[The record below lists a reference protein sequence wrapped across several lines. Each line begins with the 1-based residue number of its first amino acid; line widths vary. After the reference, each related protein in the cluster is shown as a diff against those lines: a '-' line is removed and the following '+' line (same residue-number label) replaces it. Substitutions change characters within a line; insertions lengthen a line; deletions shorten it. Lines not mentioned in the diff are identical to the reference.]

1 MKAADVYEL
10 SVERH
15 RHRWTRPL
23 HVVGALTEALLF
35 GRSHPPSA
43 GDLVVRRKADHQVV
57 VRFADDHATYFEV
70 ENQLATM
77 SAVEFQEAW
86 GITAGTVEA

>member
-10 SVERH
+10 AVERH

-23 HVVGALTEALLF
+23 HVIGALTEAVLW

-43 GDLVVRRKADHQVV
+43 GDLVVRRRADNVVV
-57 VRFADDHATYFEV
+57 VRFADDHVSYFEV
-70 ENQLATM
+70 ENQLSTM
-77 SAVEFQEAW
+77 SVVEFQEAW
-86 GITAGTVEA
+86 GIHAGTVEA

>member
-1 MKAADVYEL
+1 MDAAAVYEV
-10 SVERH
+10 SMERH

-23 HVVGALTEALLF
+23 RVIGAVTEALLF
-35 GRSHPPSA
+35 GRAHPPSG
-43 GDLVVRRKADHQVV
+43 GDLVVRRRADNEVV
-57 VRFADDHATYFEV
+57 MRFADDHATYFEV

-86 GITAGTVEA
+86 GIDGGTVEA